1 MDRVFDMLVAC
12 SSLLFLVLIIFGAE
26 LPTRDRYGAELPT
39 RDRYEL
45 LPWSLALQFE
55 VEFEFESIAG
65 SYIGYNLPKFVEGHN
80 CGSETKARRH
90 T

>member
-55 VEFEFESIAG
+55 VEFESIAG
-65 SYIGYNLPKFVEGHN
+65 SCIGYNLPKF
-80 CGSETKARRH
+80 CGGT
-90 T
+90 